1 MHSPAAPIALAIAV
15 VVGALAAILG
25 VGVWSLM
32 ATVAGGQNATLPLT
46 SALISGAVQAVA
58 FLLIRGRLPKE
69 WQALVV
75 SGAAGLVIFQF
86 FAGGAPFG
94 VPFAASVFWGYFGSL
109 VVFVC
114 VALMIRSAFHDL
126 NTEVFSRI
134 GFETIVIRLL
144 RGFGISFFTI
154 SVAFPFYVMVV
165 SSLKKQSELLADPL
179 NLAIDFSQGLVAL
192 FASYGQVI
200 TEFKFGL
207 YIGVST
213 LVSVLTVVITLALA
227 IPGAYAVARLR
238 FPGRVVLS
246 QSILLIYMFP
256 AIVLVIP
263 LYTVFSQLGLRDSLI
278 GLLIVYPATTLPVAL
293 YMLQGY
299 FRGLPAELEE
309 AGIIDG
315 CTRWEVIV
323 KITLPLSLPAVA
335 SVALYVFMIAWNE
348 FLFAFMFLD
357 DPRILPLSRG
367 VVSLNSSEVP
377 RQFLMAGAVIVTVP
391 IMAIFLWFE
400 RYLVTGLTAG
410 AVKG

>member
-1 MHSPAAPIALAIAV
+1 MRSPAAPATLAIAV
-15 VVGALAAILG
+15 VVGAFAAMLG
-25 VGVWSLM
+25 VGVWSLI
-32 ATVAGGQNATLPLT
+32 ATVAGGQNATMPLG
-46 SALISGAVQAVA
+46 SALVAGAVQAVA
-58 FLLIRGRLPKE
+58 FLFIRGGLEHEMRAAFL
-69 WQALVV
+69 
-75 SGAAGLVIFQF
+75 SGAVGLVIFLA

-94 VPFAASVFWGYFGSL
+94 VAVGDSFFWGYVGSL
-109 VVFVC
+109 VVFGC
-114 VALMIRSAFHDL
+114 VAAMIRAAFHDL
-126 NTEVFSRI
+126 NTAAFGRI
-134 GFETIVIRLL
+134 EFETIVIRLL

-179 NLAIDFSQGLVAL
+179 NLAIDFSQGLVSL
-192 FASYGQVI
+192 FGSYWQVL
-200 TEFKFGL
+200 TEFNFGL

-213 LVSVLTVVITLALA
+213 FVSVLTVVITLALA

-263 LYTVFSQLGLRDSLI
+263 LYTVFSQLGLRNSLL
-278 GLLIVYPATTLPVAL
+278 GLLVVYPATTLPVAL

-315 CTRWEVIV
+315 CSRWEVIV

-357 DPRILPLSRG
+357 DPRIFTLSRG